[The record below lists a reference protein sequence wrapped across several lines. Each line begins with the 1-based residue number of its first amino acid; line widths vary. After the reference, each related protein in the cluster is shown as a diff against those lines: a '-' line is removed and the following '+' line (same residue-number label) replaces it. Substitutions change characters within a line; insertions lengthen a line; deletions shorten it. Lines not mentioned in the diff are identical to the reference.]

1 MQYRV
6 LILSKSPKYQAI
18 RPTNIFYGNT
28 KTHCDIKKLANAEK
42 AKLTPTEAA
51 RLMLGSAYKT
61 HKTNASHKNAVDLIQ
76 YKNFPLLG
84 TSFFVPNIIHATN
97 IDPMAMKIIPIP
109 KLISF

>member
-1 MQYRV
+1 
-6 LILSKSPKYQAI
+6 
-18 RPTNIFYGNT
+18 
-28 KTHCDIKKLANAEK
+28 
-42 AKLTPTEAA
+42 
-51 RLMLGSAYKT
+51 MLGSAYKT

-84 TSFFVPNIIHATN
+84 TSFFVPNIIYATN

>member
-1 MQYRV
+1 TICSSVNRLFFMTSFLRWKPFSQV
-6 LILSKSPKYQAI
+6 STGPKITGQVS
-18 RPTNIFYGNT
+18 
-28 KTHCDIKKLANAEK
+28 
-42 AKLTPTEAA
+42 
-51 RLMLGSAYKT
+51 SAYKT

-84 TSFFVPNIIHATN
+84 TSFFVPNIIYATN